1 MTRSKLCF
9 WTCHSILET
18 AQSSAIQGGSEAQG
32 LSMNSLLLVHKRAS
46 TEVESE
52 HLESLTPAQ
61 RSSSIQAYYQQAHR
75 VEQDRDQSVHRQLS
89 GEL

>member
-1 MTRSKLCF
+1 
-9 WTCHSILET
+9 
-18 AQSSAIQGGSEAQG
+18 
-32 LSMNSLLLVHKRAS
+32 MNSLLLVHKRAS